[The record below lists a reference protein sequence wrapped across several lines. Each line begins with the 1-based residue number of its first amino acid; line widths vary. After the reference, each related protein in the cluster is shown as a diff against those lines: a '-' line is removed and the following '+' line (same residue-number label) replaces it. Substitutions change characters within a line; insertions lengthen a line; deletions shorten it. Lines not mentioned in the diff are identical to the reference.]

1 MPFYPVLP
9 ALVFLLRTCVYGVRL
24 QAKLYA
30 VIWFVFG
37 LIIYSAYGIRH
48 SSLAKK
54 DGQNVKNETEAGEDK
69 EMFY

>member
-9 ALVFLLRTCVYGVRL
+9 AVGFLAALVVFLGLDY

-30 VIWFVFG
+30 GIWFVFG

-54 DGQNVKNETEAGEDK
+54 EDGQNVKNETEAGED
-69 EMFY
+69 E